1 LRTRNEDDMRRNET
15 PEQRD
20 IRIKRFEKVG
30 KPHRWKPGQSG
41 NPSGKGKAHFDVAK
55 QSRKSGPEVVRFW
68 KGVMQDP
75 KMPIGQRMRAS
86 ENLMNRGF
94 GKSLEPVHMQL
105 DTKVDHRHAHHM
117 ALITVNEEARRENL
131 AKQKNGDKAIEDKSY
146 RDVTAGDKGE
156 DATSE

>member
-1 LRTRNEDDMRRNET
+1 VARELSDKQSKHVKRLNEA
-15 PEQRD
+15 
-20 IRIKRFEKVG
+20 G
-30 KPHRWKPGQSG
+30 KATQWKPGQSG

-68 KGVMQDP
+68 KEVMQDP

-94 GKSLEPVHMQL
+94 GKSVEPLHMQL

-117 ALITVNEEARRENL
+117 ALITVNEEARRERI

-146 RDVTAGDKGE
+146 RAVTSDDEAE
-156 DATSE
+156 DAAVD